1 MKKRFF
7 KVIVGLLALGAISLG
22 NASAQSLSNLFNSST
37 VQDVV
42 DQVTDNFTTLS
53 KTDMAGEWK
62 YNGFASSFESDNL
75 LNQAGG
81 AVVSSQIDAKMD
93 AMGAKIGMNS
103 STLSFTFTSGDD
115 FSATILSK
123 SLSGT
128 YTLDGST
135 KEVVLSIKASTI
147 NLTSLN
153 AQVSKSGDTLYLYFQ
168 ADKLLELLTS
178 VAGSSSVSSL
188 STISTLMSSYDG
200 LLLGFELVQ

>member
-7 KVIVGLLALGAISLG
+7 KVIVCLLALGAISLG

-135 KEVVLSIKASTI
+135 KEVVLSIKASSI

-168 ADKLLELLTS
+168 ADKLLELLTK